1 MHGLSFLIQERR
13 PEPHP
18 LPYRGS
24 LSLSSERAI
33 SRPAARAP
41 ELPHPLARWRPREG
55 LLVICLLLV
64 ATYAMHYAYIS
75 TQREVTLSVDGYP
88 LSFRTH
94 QTSVDAFLE
103 EIGVEVNE
111 ADIVLPGFHTDL
123 DDQVV
128 IERAKP
134 VILEVDGQTLE
145 RYTHSKTVGDFL
157 LETGV
162 ALRPHDRITMEEVE
176 VDLETPLSSR
186 PISVPR
192 GVGKGKTMPFSPNPL
207 STRRIVIHR
216 SVPLQLFDDGV
227 LTTFSTTAPT
237 VGEAL
242 KEHGVLIYLGDRVK
256 PGLGT
261 LVSTGVRVYIKRAK
275 PLTILV
281 DGRRIVTRTQTERV
295 KEALEQ
301 EGVTL
306 GVRDYTI
313 PDRLT
318 PLTDNM
324 TVQVIRVKEEFVIE
338 EESIPFET
346 VRRPDPELEIDHQ
359 RLAQQ
364 GEEGLRRRLIR
375 IHYENGQEKE
385 RVITNEWV
393 AKEPTTKVIAYGGEI
408 VVRELEAPEGPVRYW
423 RKIRM
428 LATSYTAATAGKS
441 RDNPRYG
448 LTYLGWKA
456 TRGVIAVDPRVINLG
471 TKMYVPGYGFG
482 TAADTGGAIKGRHID
497 LAYDEGNLVHWFKW
511 VDVYLLEP
519 VPPPAEIRW
528 ILP

>member
-1 MHGLSFLIQERR
+1 M
-13 PEPHP
+13 
-18 LPYRGS
+18 
-24 LSLSSERAI
+24 SSERVI
-33 SRPAARAP
+33 SKPAARVA
-41 ELPHPLARWRPREG
+41 ELPYPLARWRPRVG
-55 LLVICLLLV
+55 LVVICLLLV
-64 ATYAMHYAYIS
+64 ATYAMHHAYIS

-103 EIGVEVNE
+103 EIGVEVNG
-111 ADIVLPGFHTDL
+111 ADIVLPGLHTDL
-123 DDQVV
+123 DDQVI

-162 ALRPHDRITMEEVE
+162 ALGPHDRITMKGVE
-176 VDLETPLSSR
+176 VSLEAPLSSR

-192 GVGKGKTMPFSPNPL
+192 GVGKGKAMPLSLNPP
-207 STRRIVIHR
+207 STRRIVIYR
-216 SVPLQLFDDGV
+216 SIPFQLFDDGV
-227 LTTFSTTAPT
+227 LTTLSTIAPT

-242 KEHGVLIYLGDRVK
+242 KEHDVLIYLGDGVK

-261 LVSTGVRVYIKRAK
+261 PLSTGMRVYIERAK

-281 DGRRIVTRTQTERV
+281 DGRRIVTRTQAERV

-301 EGVTL
+301 EGVIV
-306 GVRDYTI
+306 GVRDYTT
-313 PDRLT
+313 PHRLT

-324 TVQVIRVKEEFVIE
+324 TVQVIRVKEGFAIE

-346 VRRPDPELEIDHQ
+346 VWRPDSELEIDHR
-359 RLAQQ
+359 RLAQP

-375 IHYENGQEKE
+375 IRYENDQEKE
-385 RVITNEWV
+385 RVMTDEWV
-393 AKEPTTKVIAYGGEI
+393 AKEPTTEVIAYGTKI
-408 VVRELEAPEGPVRYW
+408 VVRELETPEGTIRYW

-428 LATSYTAATAGKS
+428 LATSYTAATSGKS
-441 RDNPRYG
+441 RDDPRYG
-448 LTYLGWKA
+448 ITYLGWKA
-456 TRGVIAVDPRVINLG
+456 TKGVIAVDPTVINLG

-497 LAYDEGNLVHWFKW
+497 LAYDEGNLVLWFKW
-511 VDVYLLEP
+511 VDVY
-519 VPPPAEIRW
+519 
-528 ILP
+528 

>member
-1 MHGLSFLIQERR
+1 M
-13 PEPHP
+13 
-18 LPYRGS
+18 
-24 LSLSSERAI
+24 SSERVI
-33 SRPAARAP
+33 SKPAARVLG
-41 ELPHPLARWRPREG
+41 LPHPLAHWRPRVG
-55 LLVICLLLV
+55 LVVICLLLV
-64 ATYAMHYAYIS
+64 ATYAMHHAYIS
-75 TQREVTLSVDGYP
+75 TQREVTLYMDGYP
-88 LSFRTH
+88 FSFGTH

-103 EIGVEVNE
+103 EIGVQVNE
-111 ADIVLPGFHTDL
+111 ADIVLPGLHTDL
-123 DDQVV
+123 DHRL
-128 IERAKP
+128 IIKRAKP

-145 RYTHSKTVGDFL
+145 GYTHSETVGDFL
-157 LETGV
+157 LESGV
-162 ALRPHDRITMEEVE
+162 ALRPRDQITMEGVE
-176 VDLETPLSSR
+176 VDLEASLLSR
-186 PISVPR
+186 PIPVPR
-192 GVGKGKTMPFSPNPL
+192 SVGKGKAMFLSPNPL

-216 SVPLQLFDDGV
+216 AVPLHVFDDGV
-227 LTTFSTTAPT
+227 LTTLSTIAPT
-237 VGEAL
+237 VGQAL

-261 LVSTGVRVYIKRAK
+261 PVSTGIQVYIERAK

-281 DGRRIVTRTQTERV
+281 DGRRIVTRTQAERV

-313 PDRLT
+313 PDRLA
-318 PLTDNM
+318 PLTDDM
-324 TVQVIRVKEEFVIE
+324 TVQVIRVEEEFVVE
-338 EESIPFET
+338 EEPIPFET
-346 VRRPDPELEIDHQ
+346 VWRPDPELEIDHR

-364 GEEGLRRRLIR
+364 GEEGLKRRLIR
-375 IHYENGQEKE
+375 IGYENGQEKE
-385 RVITNEWV
+385 REITSEWV
-393 AKEPTTKVIAYGGEI
+393 AKEPTTEVIAYGTKI
-408 VVRELEAPEGPVRYW
+408 VIRELETPQGPVRYW

-441 RDNPRYG
+441 RDHPRYG

-456 TRGVIAVDPRVINLG
+456 TKGVIAVDPRVIGLR

-519 VPPPAEIRW
+519 VPPPEKIRW

>member
-1 MHGLSFLIQERR
+1 MH
-13 PEPHP
+13 H
-18 LPYRGS
+18 
-24 LSLSSERAI
+24 
-33 SRPAARAP
+33 
-41 ELPHPLARWRPREG
+41 
-55 LLVICLLLV
+55 
-64 ATYAMHYAYIS
+64 AYIS
-75 TQREVTLSVDGYP
+75 TQREITLSVDGYP

-111 ADIVLPGFHTDL
+111 ADIVLPGLHTHL
-123 DDQVV
+123 DGQV
-128 IERAKP
+128 IIKRARP

-162 ALRPHDRITMEEVE
+162 ALGSHDGITMGGVE
-176 VDLETPLSSR
+176 VDLEAPLSSK

-192 GVGKGKTMPFSPNPL
+192 GVGKGKTMPFSLDPL
-207 STRRIVIHR
+207 SARRIVIHR
-216 SVPLQLFDDGV
+216 SVPFQLFDDGA
-227 LTTFSTTAPT
+227 LITLSTIAPT
-237 VGEAL
+237 VGQAL
-242 KEHGVLIYLGDRVK
+242 KEHGVLIYLGDQVK

-261 LVSTGVRVYIKRAK
+261 PVSTGVRVYIERAK

-281 DGRRIVTRTQTERV
+281 DGRRIVTRTQAERV

-313 PDRLT
+313 PNRLT
-318 PLTDNM
+318 SLTNNM
-324 TVQVIRVKEEFVIE
+324 TVQVIRVKEELVIE
-338 EESIPFET
+338 EDPIPFET
-346 VRRPDPELEIDHQ
+346 VWRPDPELEIDHR

-364 GEEGLRRRLIR
+364 GEEGLRKRLICIR
-375 IHYENGQEKE
+375 YENGQEKE
-385 RVITNEWV
+385 RVMTNEWV
-393 AKEPTTKVIAYGGEI
+393 AREPTTEVIAYGTKI
-408 VVRELEAPEGPVRYW
+408 VVRGLETPQGPVRYW

-428 LATSYTAATAGKS
+428 LATSYTAATSGKS
-441 RDNPRYG
+441 RDHPRYG
-448 LTYLGWKA
+448 LTYLGWEA
-456 TRGVIAVDPRVINLG
+456 TKGVIAVDPRVIRFY

-497 LAYDEGNLVHWFKW
+497 LAYDEGNLVVWFKW

-519 VPPPAEIRW
+519 VPPPEEIRW

>member
-1 MHGLSFLIQERR
+1 V
-13 PEPHP
+13 
-18 LPYRGS
+18 
-24 LSLSSERAI
+24 
-33 SRPAARAP
+33 
-41 ELPHPLARWRPREG
+41 
-55 LLVICLLLV
+55 VICFLLV
-64 ATYAMHYAYIS
+64 ATYAMRHAYIS

-88 LSFRTH
+88 LSFHTH
-94 QTSVDAFLE
+94 QASVDAFLE

-111 ADIVLPGFHTDL
+111 ADIVLPGLHTDL
-123 DDQVV
+123 DDQVI
-128 IERAKP
+128 IERAKR

-162 ALRPHDRITMEEVE
+162 ALRPRDRITMDGVE
-176 VDLETPLSSR
+176 VDLEAPLSSR

-192 GVGKGKTMPFSPNPL
+192 GVGKGKTMPLSLNPL
-207 STRRIVIHR
+207 STRRIAIYR
-216 SVPLQLFDDGV
+216 SVPFQVFDDGV
-227 LTTFSTTAPT
+227 LTTLPTIAPT
-237 VGEAL
+237 VGQAL
-242 KEHGVLIYLGDRVK
+242 KEHGVLIYLGDRVR

-261 LVSTGVRVYIKRAK
+261 PVSTGVRVYIERAK

-281 DGRRIVTRTQTERV
+281 DGRRIVTRTQVEQV

-301 EGVTL
+301 EGVAL
-306 GVRDYTI
+306 RGNDYTI

-346 VRRPDPELEIDHQ
+346 VWRPDPELEIDHR
-359 RLAQQ
+359 RLAQP

-375 IHYENGQEKE
+375 IRYENGQEKE
-385 RVITNEWV
+385 RVMTNEWV
-393 AKEPTTKVIAYGGEI
+393 AKEPTTEVIAYGTKI
-408 VVRELEAPEGPVRYW
+408 VVRELETPQGSARYW

-428 LATSYTAATAGKS
+428 LATSYTAATSGKS
-441 RDNPRYG
+441 RDHPRYG

-456 TRGVIAVDPRVINLG
+456 TKGVMAVDPRLINLR

-497 LAYDEGNLVHWFKW
+497 LAYDEDKLVPWFKW

-519 VPPPAEIRW
+519 VPPPEEIRW
-528 ILP
+528 ILPYWPPER

>member
-1 MHGLSFLIQERR
+1 
-13 PEPHP
+13 
-18 LPYRGS
+18 
-24 LSLSSERAI
+24 LSSERVI
-33 SRPAARAP
+33 SKPAARVP
-41 ELPHPLARWRPREG
+41 ELPHPLARWRPRVG
-55 LLVICLLLV
+55 LVVICFLLV
-64 ATYAMHYAYIS
+64 ATYAMRHAYIS

-103 EIGVEVNE
+103 EIGIEVNG
-111 ADIVLPGFHTDL
+111 ADIVLPGLHTDL
-123 DDQVV
+123 DNRVV

-134 VILEVDGQTLE
+134 VILEVDGQVLE

-162 ALRPHDRITMEEVE
+162 ALGPHDRITMEGVE
-176 VDLETPLSSR
+176 VGLEAPLSSR

-192 GVGKGKTMPFSPNPL
+192 GVGKGKAMLLSVNPV

-216 SVPLQLFDDGV
+216 SLPLQLFDDGV
-227 LTTFSTTAPT
+227 LTTFSTIAPT
-237 VGEAL
+237 VGQAL

-261 LVSTGVRVYIKRAK
+261 PVSTGMRVYIERAK

-281 DGRRIVTRTQTERV
+281 DGRRIVTRTQAERV

-318 PLTDNM
+318 SLTDNM
-324 TVQVIRVKEEFVIE
+324 TVQVIRVEEEFVIE
-338 EESIPFET
+338 EEPIPFET
-346 VRRPDPELEIDHQ
+346 VRRPDRELEIDHW

-375 IHYENGQEKE
+375 IRYENGQEKE
-385 RVITNEWV
+385 RVMTSEWV
-393 AKEPTTKVIAYGGEI
+393 AKEPTTEVIAYGGEI

-428 LATSYTAATAGKS
+428 LATSYTAATSGKS
-441 RDNPRYG
+441 RDHPRYG

-456 TRGVIAVDPRVINLG
+456 TKGVIAVDPQVINLG
-471 TKMYVPGYGFG
+471 TRMYVPGYGFG

-497 LAYDEGNLVHWFKW
+497 LAYDEGNLVLWFKW

-519 VPPPAEIRW
+519 VPPLEEIRW
-528 ILP
+528 ILPYWPLER

>member
-1 MHGLSFLIQERR
+1 M
-13 PEPHP
+13 PV
-18 LPYRGS
+18 LPY
-24 LSLSSERAI
+24 
-33 SRPAARAP
+33 
-41 ELPHPLARWRPREG
+41 PLARWRPRVG
-55 LLVICLLLV
+55 LVVICLLLV
-64 ATYAMHYAYIS
+64 AAFAMRHVYIS
-75 TQREVTLSVDGYP
+75 TQRKVTLLLDGYP

-94 QTSVDAFLE
+94 QTSIDAFLE

-111 ADIVLPGFHTDL
+111 ADIVLPGLHAAL
-123 DDQVV
+123 DDRVT

-145 RYTHSKTVGDFL
+145 RYTHSETVGDFL

-162 ALRPHDRITMEEVE
+162 ALGPHDRITLEGVE
-176 VDLETPLSSR
+176 VGLEAPLLSR

-192 GVGKGKTMPFSPNPL
+192 GTGKGKTVPFSLNPL
-207 STRRIVIHR
+207 STRGIVVYR
-216 SVPLQLFDDGV
+216 SVPIQLFDDGV
-227 LTTFSTTAPT
+227 LTTFSTIAST

-242 KEHGVLIYLGDRVK
+242 EEHGVLIYLRDRVK

-261 LVSTGVRVYIKRAK
+261 PVSTGMRVYIERAK

-281 DGRRIVTRTQTERV
+281 DGRRILTRSQMERV

-324 TVQVIRVKEEFVIE
+324 TVQVIRVGEEFVIE
-338 EESIPFET
+338 GEPIPFET
-346 VRRPDPELEIDHQ
+346 VWRADPELEIDHW

-375 IHYENGQEKE
+375 IRYENGQEKE
-385 RVITNEWV
+385 RAVTSEWV
-393 AKEPTTKVIAYGGEI
+393 AKEPTTKVLAYGTKI
-408 VVRELEAPEGPVRYW
+408 LIREVETPEGPVGYW
-423 RKIRM
+423 RKIRV
-428 LATSYTAATAGKS
+428 LATSYTAATSGKS
-441 RDNPRYG
+441 RDHPRYG
-448 LTYLGWKA
+448 ITCLGWKA
-456 TRGVIAVDPRVINLG
+456 TKGVIAVDPRVISLG
-471 TKMYVPGYGFG
+471 TRMYVPGYGLG

-497 LAYDEGNLVHWFKW
+497 LAYDEDNLVLWFKW

-519 VPPPAEIRW
+519 VPPPEKIRW

>member
-1 MHGLSFLIQERR
+1 M
-13 PEPHP
+13 
-18 LPYRGS
+18 
-24 LSLSSERAI
+24 SSERVI
-33 SRPAARAP
+33 SKPAARVP
-41 ELPHPLARWRPREG
+41 ELSHPLARWRPQAG
-55 LLVICLLLV
+55 LVVICFLLV
-64 ATYAMHYAYIS
+64 ATYAMRHAYLS
-75 TQREVTLSVDGYP
+75 TQRKATLYVDGYL

-103 EIGVEVNE
+103 EIGVEVNG
-111 ADIVLPGFHTDL
+111 ADIVLPGLHSHL
-123 DDQVV
+123 DGQVI

-162 ALRPHDRITMEEVE
+162 VLRSHDRITIEGVE
-176 VDLETPLSSR
+176 VDLEAPLSSG

-192 GVGKGKTMPFSPNPL
+192 GLGKGKAMPLSVNPP

-216 SVPLQLFDDGV
+216 SVPVQLFDDGV
-227 LTTFSTTAPT
+227 LTTLSTIAPT

-242 KEHGVLIYLGDRVK
+242 NEHGVIIYLGDRVK

-261 LVSTGVRVYIKRAK
+261 PVSTGMRVYIERAK

-281 DGRRIVTRTQTERV
+281 DGGRIVTRTQAEQVR
-295 KEALEQ
+295 EALEE
-301 EGVTL
+301 EGVVL
-306 GVRDYTI
+306 RGKDYTI

-346 VRRPDPELEIDHQ
+346 VWRPDPELEIDHR

-375 IHYENGQEKE
+375 IRYENGQEKE
-385 RVITNEWV
+385 RVITKEWV
-393 AKEPTTKVIAYGGEI
+393 AKGPTTEVIAYGTKI
-408 VVRELEAPEGPVRYW
+408 VVRELETPQGAVRYW

-428 LATSYTAATAGKS
+428 LATSYTAATSGKS
-441 RDNPRYG
+441 RDHPRYG

-456 TRGVIAVDPRVINLG
+456 TKGVIAVDPRVINLH

-497 LAYDEGNLVHWFKW
+497 LAYDEGKLVPWFKW

-519 VPPPAEIRW
+519 VPPPERIRW
-528 ILP
+528 ILPYWPPER

>member
-1 MHGLSFLIQERR
+1 M
-13 PEPHP
+13 
-18 LPYRGS
+18 
-24 LSLSSERAI
+24 SSERVI
-33 SRPAARAP
+33 SKPAARVP
-41 ELPHPLARWRPREG
+41 ELPHPLARWRPRAG
-55 LLVICLLLV
+55 LVVICLLLV
-64 ATYAMHYAYIS
+64 ATYAMHHAYIS

-94 QTSVDAFLE
+94 QASVDAFLE
-103 EIGVEVNE
+103 EIGVEVSE
-111 ADIVLPGFHTDL
+111 ADIVLPGLHTDL
-123 DDQVV
+123 DDQVI
-128 IERAKP
+128 IERAKR
-134 VILEVDGQTLE
+134 VILEVDGQALE
-145 RYTHSKTVGDFL
+145 RYTHSKRVGDFL

-162 ALRPHDRITMEEVE
+162 ALRPRDRITMDGVE
-176 VDLETPLSSR
+176 VDPEASLSSR

-192 GVGKGKTMPFSPNPL
+192 GVGKGKTMPLSLNPL

-216 SVPLQLFDDGV
+216 SVPLQIFDDGV
-227 LTTFSTTAPT
+227 LTTLSAIAPT
-237 VGEAL
+237 VGQAL

-256 PGLGT
+256 PGLGAS
-261 LVSTGVRVYIKRAK
+261 VSTGVRVYIERAK

-281 DGRRIVTRTQTERV
+281 DGGRIVTRTQTERV
-295 KEALEQ
+295 KEALDQ

-324 TVQVIRVKEEFVIE
+324 TVQVIRVREEFLIE

-346 VRRPDPELEIDHQ
+346 VWRPDPELEIDHR
-359 RLAQQ
+359 RLAQA
-364 GEEGLRRRLIR
+364 GEEGLSRRLIR
-375 IHYENGQEKE
+375 IRYENGQEKE
-385 RVITNEWV
+385 RVIADEWV
-393 AKEPTTKVIAYGGEI
+393 AKEPITKVIAYGGEI
-408 VVRELEAPEGPVRYW
+408 VVRELGTPHGPVRYW

-428 LATSYTAATAGKS
+428 LATSYTAATSGKS
-441 RDNPRYG
+441 RDHPRYG

-456 TRGVIAVDPRVINLG
+456 TKGVIAVDPRVINLG

-497 LAYDEGNLVHWFKW
+497 LAYDEDDLVIWFKW

-519 VPPPAEIRW
+519 VPPPEEIRW
-528 ILP
+528 ILPYWPLER